1 VDTGKKTM
9 TRQKTRIPQGLAA
22 KALGMAI
29 GTTERA
35 LNALRMAY
43 RSLTGRE
50 APVPVHAL
58 PVADGQQPAVPIE
71 MSVTPDYI
79 VCLEDG
85 RRFKMLKGH
94 LRASYGMSPEE
105 YREKWGLPA
114 DYPMVAPKYRE
125 KRIRMAQDMGLGHM
139 RKPKAGKKADKG
151 SSKRAA

>member
-1 VDTGKKTM
+1 M
-9 TRQKTRIPQGLAA
+9 TRQKTKFPQGLVA
-22 KALGMAI
+22 KGLGMAI

-35 LNALRMAY
+35 LGSLRMAY
-43 RSLTGRE
+43 RSMTGRE
-50 APVPVHAL
+50 APVHAL
-58 PVADGQQPAVPIE
+58 PAAQGQRPAVPIE

-94 LRASYGMSPEE
+94 LRASYDMSPEE
-105 YREKWGLPA
+105 YRKKWGLPA

-139 RKPKAGKKADKG
+139 RKSKAGKTGSKKA
-151 SSKRAA
+151 A

>member
-1 VDTGKKTM
+1 M
-9 TRQKTRIPQGLAA
+9 TRQKTKFPQGLVA
-22 KALGMAI
+22 KGLGLAI

-35 LNALRMAY
+35 LGSLRTAY
-43 RSLTGRE
+43 RSMTGRE
-50 APVPVHAL
+50 APVHAL
-58 PVADGQQPAVPIE
+58 PAAQGQQPAVPVE

-94 LRASYGMSPEE
+94 LRASYDMSPEE
-105 YREKWGLPA
+105 YRKKWGLPA

-139 RKPKAGKKADKG
+139 RKSKAGKTGSKKA
-151 SSKRAA
+151 A